1 MSHLIRHAQSE
12 YHSADYLFNWHLIC
26 SIRRSIVR
34 ALTGLLDIRIDGTL
48 EIRELGVFGPVPH
61 TMAIVLM
68 NDIPIQSRKRRKR
81 VMKLVTHID
90 VWSGRLKGPTE
101 SSRAIM
107 YAGQIGQ
114 FLALKFGMLLE
125 FIKSR

>member
-1 MSHLIRHAQSE
+1 
-12 YHSADYLFNWHLIC
+12 
-26 SIRRSIVR
+26 
-34 ALTGLLDIRIDGTL
+34 
-48 EIRELGVFGPVPH
+48 
-61 TMAIVLM
+61 MAIVLM